1 MSEVSQLALNG
12 VIGAPPLHYSAQDYI
27 DGVIDGSIVVGAWI
41 KKAIQRHCKDLL
53 RTDIHFDPAAGQF
66 VIDFVSTFCIPS
78 AQSEPMALVPWQK
91 AVIYIVYGWKRP
103 DGYRRFRRVYI
114 EISKKNGKTGLAAA
128 LALYHLI
135 ADGELSARVFVAA
148 TALKQARECFLEAVA
163 MRDKHPELQA
173 EVNKY
178 GASPVLSLYAPASN
192 SRLSPMTR
200 GSDSQD
206 GAVVSAAILDEL
218 HRWKTT
224 DSLWSILRYGGD
236 TRNQPLLICI
246 TTAGAS
252 AGKSSLCWGE
262 HEYITHILDGMVED
276 DEVAGFIFSLDPK
289 DDIKDESNWVKP
301 NPSLGSIL
309 PLSALQNQLKEALGK
324 PTAMGEYKRYRLNTW
339 TDEVSDPAIDIEQWD
354 ECATEDLA
362 THPDPKRLRKDLIA
376 SLSGRTCFGGIDL
389 APKIDTSALVLVFPP
404 AKTGDKW
411 AVLEWFW
418 CPADNIPD
426 RAKRDHVPYDV
437 WSNDGFIVTT
447 PGNLTDVRY
456 IADQITD
463 ISKQFDLKEIYY
475 DDAWSSELV
484 RMLSEEGFPMS
495 KLVSFPQSH
504 IRMNAPCQEFMR
516 MVLRKELS
524 HANNPVM
531 RWQMNNLRWNTQKG
545 TGFIK
550 PSRDRK
556 REKID
561 GAASLIMAIAC
572 ATSPDNITKPKKKL
586 WVVSG

>member
-1 MSEVSQLALNG
+1 MSVVTPLTLNG
-12 VIGAPPLHYSAQDYI
+12 VIGAPPLHFSAEEYI
-27 DGVIDGSIVVGAWI
+27 AGVLDGSIIVGPWI
-41 KKAIQRHCKDLL
+41 KKAIARHKRDLD
-53 RTDIHFDPAAGQF
+53 RTDIYFDPEAGNY
-66 VIDFVSTFCIPS
+66 VISFCEAFCIPS
-78 AQSEPMALVPWQK
+78 AQSEPMVLMPWQK
-91 AVIYIVYGWKRP
+91 ALVYIVYGWRRS

-114 EISKKNGKTGLAAA
+114 EISKKCGKTGLAAA

-173 EVNKY
+173 AINKY
-178 GASPVLSLYAPASN
+178 GASPVLSLYGPETN

-206 GAVVSAAILDEL
+206 GAIVSAAILDEL

-236 TRNQPLLICI
+236 TRKQPLLIGI

-262 HEYITHILDGMVED
+262 HEYVCRILDGMVED

-289 DDIKDESNWVKP
+289 DDIKDESNWIKP
-301 NPSLGSIL
+301 NPSLGAIL
-309 PLSALQNQLKEALGK
+309 PLTALVNQYKEALGK
-324 PTAMGEYKRYRLNTW
+324 PTAMGEYKRYRLNIW
-339 TDEVSDPAIDIEQWD
+339 TDEVSDPAIEIERWD
-354 ECATEDLA
+354 ECCIEDISN
-362 THPDPKRLRKDLIA
+362 HPDPKRLRKELIA
-376 SLSGRTCFGGIDL
+376 SLAGRTCFGGVDL

-411 AVLEWFW
+411 SVLEWFW
-418 CPADNIPD
+418 CPAENISD
-426 RAKRDHVPYDV
+426 RVKRDHVPYDV
-437 WSNDGFIVTT
+437 WADDGFIVATE
-447 PGNLTDVRY
+447 GNLTDVRY
-456 IADQITD
+456 IAEQLTA

-475 DDAWSSELV
+475 DDAWSQELI
-484 RMLSEEGFPMS
+484 RMLAESGFAMN
-495 KLVSFPQSH
+495 KLVSYPQSH
-504 IRMNAPCQEFMR
+504 LKMNPPCHEFMR
-516 MVLRKELS
+516 MVLRKELT
-524 HANNPVM
+524 HTNNPVM
-531 RWQMNNLRWNTQKG
+531 RWQMSNLRWNTQKG

-561 GAASLIMAIAC
+561 GCASAIMAIAS
-572 ATSPDNITKPKKKL
+572 ATSPDNIPKPKKTF
-586 WVVSG
+586 WAVSS